1 MPTLGIVAA
10 GVFDGAVLR
19 VLARKCREDV
29 KPVFRQCGGS
39 VSNRLGKVVR
49 IVHELKRVAKAD
61 AIVIVEDAEQE
72 NPHEVRDK
80 IEQRLN
86 SEGPA
91 SGRRPV
97 TVVVAVQMMEAWL
110 LADRDAVASVVGS
123 RVKLPEFNQPE
134 KIRHPKQELTR
145 LLSKAKISYTS
156 QQAARL
162 ADAAD
167 VRLIRERCPSFERFC
182 EAVSQL

>member
-19 VLARKCREDV
+19 VLARKCRKDV
-29 KPVFRQCGGS
+29 KPVFRQCRGS
-39 VSNRLGKVVR
+39 VLGRGAGIVR
-49 IVHELKRVAKAD
+49 DLTLGRWAD
-61 AIVIVEDAEQE
+61 AIVIVEDAEDRLRGKVQ
-72 NPHEVRDK
+72 HD
-80 IEQRLN
+80 IEKRLKN
-86 SEGPA
+86 IASSE
-91 SGRRPV
+91 RIRV